1 MNHRAL
7 WRSLLLA
14 IASLALQASPSHT
27 QAQAL
32 CDQPLDADL
41 AVMHERIKQLP
52 GATLPPSRNPD
63 FDVVSFPDQ
72 LWNFTKASHPAYP
85 SVACRR
91 VVKGADGSRRVET
104 QLRCNAT
111 KEACDRLAA
120 DYAALDK
127 EIMEAIRKQAPKR

>member
-1 MNHRAL
+1 MSCRTAKA
-7 WRSLLLA
+7 RPLLA
-14 IASLALQASPSHT
+14 LALYALQATPSHT
-27 QAQAL
+27 QTQTI

-41 AVMHERIKQLP
+41 AAMHERIRKLP

-63 FDVVSFPDQ
+63 FDVVSLPDQ

-91 VVKGADGSRRVET
+91 IAKDADGARRVET
-104 QLRCNAT
+104 QLRCNAP
-111 KEACDRLAA
+111 KAACDRLAA

-127 EIMEAIRKQAPKR
+127 EIMEAIKKQAPKR